1 MGESLFRKDFLDSA
15 RKRGLGRVSLA
26 QPAPA
31 FVLGLLPITLAL
43 TVVLFACFG
52 SYTERTR
59 VAGRLVPTLGLSDI
73 VASRPGVVAQ
83 LRVIEGQRVEKGDVI
98 GVVASREYTLEDGD
112 TSHAIKQNIELRRIS
127 IRESYRSRMQQL
139 DDQLASQRRRLLGVE
154 RELAMMADSVRNLHE
169 QASLAKEILDRFE
182 LLGRTQYVSELQVQQ
197 QRSIYLQ
204 RVGDVQALERQVA
217 SLKESRSELIKGIE
231 EHGSQVEQLESAEE
245 QDLLALARESI
256 GNTERAENV
265 LRAPVSGEVGVVV
278 ATVGQSV
285 RGGDVVASVVP
296 HLSELEAHLLV
307 PSRAIGFVN
316 AGDPV
321 WIRYVA
327 FPHQQFGQWKGVVSQ
342 ISTSPMG
349 HGSDRAEPVY
359 RVVVELD
366 QQAVTVQGQ
375 VRRLR
380 PGMMLE
386 ADIEVGRKRIWEWVM
401 QPLLNLK
408 RSEAE
413 A

>member
-231 EHGSQVEQLESAEE
+231 EHGL
-245 QDLLALARESI
+245 
-256 GNTERAENV
+256 N
-265 LRAPVSGEVGVVV
+265 
-278 ATVGQSV
+278 
-285 RGGDVVASVVP
+285 
-296 HLSELEAHLLV
+296 
-307 PSRAIGFVN
+307 
-316 AGDPV
+316 
-321 WIRYVA
+321 
-327 FPHQQFGQWKGVVSQ
+327 
-342 ISTSPMG
+342 
-349 HGSDRAEPVY
+349 
-359 RVVVELD
+359 
-366 QQAVTVQGQ
+366 
-375 VRRLR
+375 R
-380 PGMMLE
+380 PGFS
-386 ADIEVGRKRIWEWVM
+386 GGCFH
-401 QPLLNLK
+401 
-408 RSEAE
+408 
-413 A
+413 